1 MASGQWPPKQAEYMT
16 APDPI
21 AATSDSSCTAGAVH
35 TWHFGQ
41 LLLRQLLNATTSC
54 AQPSQR
60 ATWPP
65 SAAVRQRS
73 IADIAFSW
81 PRLTWPALA
90 RRQAAPC
97 SRKMS
102 ATSSPGRATA
112 AGVYRDAFFPRDLV
126 VFGLAPLPASLSIGL
141 ATAAMMPVATRV

>member
-1 MASGQWPPKQAEYMT
+1 M
-16 APDPI
+16 
-21 AATSDSSCTAGAVH
+21 
-35 TWHFGQ
+35 
-41 LLLRQLLNATTSC
+41 
-54 AQPSQR
+54 
-60 ATWPP
+60 
-65 SAAVRQRS
+65 RQRS

-112 AGVYRDAFFPRDLV
+112 AGVYRDAFFRLGLP
-126 VFGLAPLPASLSIGL
+126 GLALFDLPALLTSLSIGL
-141 ATAAMMPVATRV
+141 ATAAMMPVATWV